1 MIDKIIKLVREGFE
15 QVSDPR
21 RNNSSYKMADL
32 LSLAYAMFHLKD
44 SSLSAF
50 REQFSV
56 RAENLGRV
64 YGVEVLPGDTALREG
79 IDEVPPEELQALF
92 KPMIDFLQKQEVLKE
107 RHVLGGFTIVSVDG
121 TGHYCSGVKGCPQCM
136 IKNHSSGKTTYY
148 HQLLGAVAVHPDQS
162 TVFPVACEAIVKQD
176 GSTKNDCELNASK
189 RIIPQIRK
197 ALGEEK
203 IIAVFDALYINGP
216 HIKALKEETMS
227 YIIGSKGQT
236 YVDVQVED
244 LRKKDKLQSLSWQTG
259 NTNGVANFTNGL
271 ILNGQHQ
278 DILTNYFEYIE
289 TNIKTGEKTFYST
302 WITDIQI
309 SAENIKELIT
319 VARTR
324 WKIEN
329 ETFNTLK
336 NQGYHL
342 EHNYGHGKKNLATN
356 FAILTFLAFLTDQ
369 IAQHLDKDF
378 QEAKTVCKTFK
389 ALWEKIR
396 SVFYLLPTMSMN
408 AVYRFIVKRRQI
420 KMPALE

>member
-1 MIDKIIKLVREGFE
+1 MIDELIQLVRAGFE
-15 QVSDPR
+15 TVIDPR
-21 RNNSSYKMADL
+21 RNNLRYRMPNL
-32 LSLAYAMFHLKD
+32 LNLAFSMFHLKD
-44 SSLSAF
+44 SSLSSF

-64 YGVEVLPGDTALREG
+64 YGVESLPGDTALRQG

-92 KPMIDFLQKQEVLKE
+92 KPMVDFLQEKEVLKD
-107 RHVLGGFTIVSVDG
+107 RHVLGDYTVISVDG

-136 IKNHSSGKTTYY
+136 VKNHRNGKTTYY
-148 HQLLGAVAVHPDQS
+148 HQLLGAVAVHPNQS

-189 RIIPQIRK
+189 RIITQIRK

-216 HIKALKEETMS
+216 HIKALKQENMN

-236 YVDVQVED
+236 YVDIQVEH
-244 LRKKDKLQSLSWQTG
+244 LRKQNELQSLEWQTKDK
-259 NTNGVANFTNGL
+259 NCVANFANRL

-278 DILTNYFEYIE
+278 EILTNYFEYIE
-289 TNIKTGEKTFYST
+289 TDIKTGEQTFYAT
-302 WITDIQI
+302 WITDIEI
-309 SAENIKELIT
+309 NTENINELIAI
-319 VARTR
+319 ARSR

-342 EHNYGHGKKNLATN
+342 EHNYGHGKKYLATN

-369 IAQHLDKDF
+369 IAQYLDENF
-378 QEAKTVCKTFK
+378 QAAKEVCKTFK
-389 ALWEKIR
+389 SLWEKIR
-396 SVFYLLPTMSMN
+396 SIFYLLPTMSMK
-408 AVYRFIVKRRQI
+408 AIYRFIVKRRQV